1 MTMTDHELLK
11 ADGTPTAK
19 ARRDMLKR
27 LKPLG
32 YLQFEAF
39 LLQRTGKSMK
49 AMAVELAISEED
61 FKVYHDACLIE
72 KGIGPLK
79 P

>member
-1 MTMTDHELLK
+1 MSDHAMLK
-11 ADGTPTAK
+11 ADGTLTAK

-32 YLQFEAF
+32 FLQFEAY
-39 LLQRTGKSMK
+39 LLKRTGKSIK
-49 AMAVELAISEED
+49 SMAAELDMEESD
-61 FKVYHDACLIE
+61 FQTYHDACLAE

>member
-1 MTMTDHELLK
+1 MGNHAMLK
-11 ADGTPTAK
+11 SDGTPTAK

-32 YLQFEAF
+32 FLQFEAY
-39 LLQRTGKSMK
+39 LLKRTGKSIK
-49 AMAVELAISEED
+49 AMAAELDISEED
-61 FKVYHDACLIE
+61 FQVYHDACLLE
-72 KGIGPLK
+72 KGIEPLK